1 MKIALVSSI
10 FIPSL
15 GYLEEGLARVLSG
28 LGHTVSVFTSLHYP
42 VNYKSEKIPLKSGE
56 IIRFPDSEKSI
67 RIIRLR
73 TLIRVRSNIISLN
86 LVRSIK
92 TFKPDLIILVGVS
105 DFFPVSLLSGR
116 IASEFRV
123 IAFIGQNYSM
133 SHWDR
138 TNPFHKKIVSFLIN
152 YVIKGFL
159 FRKSVRHLS
168 KIIFYTSD
176 TEEIIK
182 KFLGPSLIARLI
194 SKKIRLPLGFNSDDF
209 FFSADNRMRVRRELG
224 IPGDKVVLITATRID
239 GSKRICEIINSLF
252 LVRKINVA
260 YLLIGFI
267 DNPYKS
273 EIEKLINDNNL
284 QEDIFCLPFL
294 KNELLNKYF
303 SAADYGIWF
312 HPGASIQQGMGTGL
326 PVFLPGYVPQ
336 SELIKEGTNGNILDE
351 DSTNTISSVISTYGF
366 CEEDRKKIETH
377 NRREFSYQSLLKRII

>member
-28 LGHTVSVFTSLHYP
+28 LGHTVTVFTSLHYP
-42 VNYKSEKIPLKSGE
+42 VNYKSEKNPLKPEE
-56 IIRFPDSEKSI
+56 IIRLPNSKESI

-92 TFKPDLIILVGVS
+92 TFKPDLILLVGVS
-105 DFFPVSLLSGR
+105 DFFPIPLLTGR
-116 IASEFRV
+116 IANEFR
-123 IAFIGQNYSM
+123 IMAFIGQNYSM
-133 SHWDR
+133 SHWVR
-138 TNPFHKKIVSFLIN
+138 TNPLHKKIVSFLIN
-152 YVIKGFL
+152 FGIKGFL
-159 FRKSVRHLS
+159 FRKSVRHVS

-176 TEEIIK
+176 SEEIIK
-182 KFLGPSLIARLI
+182 KFLGSSLTGLLNA
-194 SKKIRLPLGFNSDDF
+194 KKIRLPLGFNSDDF
-209 FFSADNRMRVRRELG
+209 FFSADNRIRARIELG
-224 IPGDKVVLITATRID
+224 IPEDKVVLITATRID

-273 EIEKLINDNNL
+273 EIEKLIDDNNL
-284 QEDIFCLPFL
+284 KEDIFCLPFL

-326 PVFLPGYVPQ
+326 PVFLPRHVPQ
-336 SELIKEGTNGNILDE
+336 SELIREGTNGNILNE
-351 DSTNTISSVISTYGF
+351 DSTNTISSVISTYRF
-366 CEEDRKKIETH
+366 SEEVRKKIETN
-377 NRREFSYQSLLKRII
+377 NRREFSYQSLLTRII